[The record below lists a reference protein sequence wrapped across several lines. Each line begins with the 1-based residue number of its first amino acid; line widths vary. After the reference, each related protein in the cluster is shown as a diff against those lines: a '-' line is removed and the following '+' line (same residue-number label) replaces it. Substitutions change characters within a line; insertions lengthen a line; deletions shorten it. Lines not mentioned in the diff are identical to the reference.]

1 VPPHVPLVASEHNQM
16 SWPSGDHRAG
26 PGRSTPGRHVVLPW
40 AGGVRLGGRA
50 RPRRPAAGRAL
61 GSAGLVGPAVAGI
74 ALAAGDLHRPVPRRQ
89 GTRRAGGGARPP
101 RRARACLPR
110 RRRPHAPSA
119 GPAGPGPR
127 AADRGAPPR
136 LVLQAVPPCDG
147 ASARVAPSR
156 EESWSQSAVVAT
168 RPWRLGR
175 WHRRR
180 RPGTPWA
187 TAAASSSHPTTRTLL
202 RRRCLASWPA
212 AAGIRRRA
220 LRHLRPAAAGP
231 R

>member
-1 VPPHVPLVASEHNQM
+1 MNRETRP
-16 SWPSGDHRAG
+16 
-26 PGRSTPGRHVVLPW
+26 
-40 AGGVRLGGRA
+40 

-61 GSAGLVGPAVAGI
+61 GSAGVVGPAVAGI

-101 RRARACLPR
+101 RHARACLPR

-147 ASARVAPSR
+147 ASAHVAPSR
-156 EESWSQSAVVAT
+156 EESWSQSAVVA
-168 RPWRLGR
+168 LGLGVSVV
-175 WHRRR
+175 
-180 RPGTPWA
+180 GTAVDGLAHTLGNGRGVLVPPDHPHA
-187 TAAASSSHPTTRTLL
+187 LAAALSRVLAGCCWNTTTSAPAPST
-202 RRRCLASWPA
+202 RCGWSPMTRSWCGPGHHQDLADRDAGTDQDPA
-212 AAGIRRRA
+212 
-220 LRHLRPAAAGP
+220 L
-231 R
+231 